1 MSIQTASNLE
11 TPLCAQASDR
21 KLNSDLG
28 FPMYVPLAHY
38 RPNPFA
44 AAIVEPTTWVVPGFG
59 SDFVLTAANVA
70 FETAGSAGSGT
81 TVATIAIRVKD
92 FANLDPIIATL
103 DLTAAERV
111 ALTVDSTT
119 PQGGRLI
126 PLTETGKTLNIAGR
140 RLYATLAIGSGT
152 PVAVEPDGTYLT
164 LVIQPS
170 NPQNQ

>member
-21 KLNSDLG
+21 KLNGDLG

-38 RPNPFA
+38 QSGTFA
-44 AAIVEPTTWVVPGFG
+44 AATVQPTTWVVPGFG

-70 FETAGSAGSGT
+70 FETAGSGSGT
-81 TVATIAIRVKD
+81 SVATIAIRVED
-92 FANLDPIIATL
+92 NANSDPIIATL

-126 PLTETGKTLNIAGR
+126 PLTDTGKTLNIAGR
-140 RLYATLAIGSGT
+140 RLYATFAIGAGT
-152 PVAVEPDGTYLT
+152 TPTEPTGTYLT

-170 NPQNQ
+170 NPQNE